1 MISHNTTKHNTTY
14 WPPIAYYTIVPKIL
28 YTYYMLLMIRR
39 LMMIK
44 TEMVHLIIQGRIIN
58 NDNEDDTANHCVKFG
73 LSVSSLVI
81 EL

>member
-1 MISHNTTKHNTTY
+1 
-14 WPPIAYYTIVPKIL
+14 
-28 YTYYMLLMIRR
+28 MLLMIRR

-44 TEMVHLIIQGRIIN
+44 TEMVHLIIQGRITN